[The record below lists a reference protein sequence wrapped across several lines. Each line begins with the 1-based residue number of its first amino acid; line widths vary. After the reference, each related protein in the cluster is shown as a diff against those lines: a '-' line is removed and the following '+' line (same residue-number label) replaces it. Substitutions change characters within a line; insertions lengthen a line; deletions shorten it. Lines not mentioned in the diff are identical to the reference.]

1 MLQWSGPAPP
11 LSHRRRLVTNRGHA
25 AHHMTLKSLH
35 SHNIHVTPHF
45 FLLARTTW
53 VICLVRKT
61 RERREVK
68 GKMIGNCNIAIE
80 KVSYLD
86 LKYSYRKTWRGCLDH
101 CCCHPPRQHSCGC
114 SMKKKAS
121 PVREELSLQQPQW
134 LHPTHY
140 IKPPSHSR
148 GGEKKPSRFRK
159 KFLTGPPLSSSSPA
173 PPLLLPPLWKFPL
186 LHSARSV
193 SFHCRSH

>member
-1 MLQWSGPAPP
+1 MHSHIQYRTGRTELAPTNLDVWKMLQWSGPAPP

-114 SMKKKAS
+114 SMKKK
-121 PVREELSLQQPQW
+121 PHQLERNFLSNSLNDC
-134 LHPTHY
+134 
-140 IKPPSHSR
+140 I
-148 GGEKKPSRFRK
+148 
-159 KFLTGPPLSSSSPA
+159 
-173 PPLLLPPLWKFPL
+173 LPIT
-186 LHSARSV
+186 
-193 SFHCRSH
+193 